1 MKSRVTPLLC
11 AILSACSTREAPSP
25 PPPQPVAAP
34 PSAPKPAPHVP
45 PTSSWEDN
53 PASPGDWVYRQ
64 DRRGSIALFGP
75 KDADALFAVRC
86 DISAKRVYLT
96 HSGQFAAGETGKMTI
111 RATSGL
117 KTFPAANT
125 GGTPPLV
132 AAELVA
138 NDPQLDMMAYSRG
151 KFVVQIKG
159 TPDLI
164 VPSWPEIARVVED
177 CRAG

>member
-1 MKSRVTPLLC
+1 
-11 AILSACSTREAPSP
+11 
-25 PPPQPVAAP
+25 
-34 PSAPKPAPHVP
+34 
-45 PTSSWEDN
+45 
-53 PASPGDWVYRQ
+53 
-64 DRRGSIALFGP
+64 
-75 KDADALFAVRC
+75 
-86 DISAKRVYLT
+86 
-96 HSGQFAAGETGKMTI
+96 MTI

-132 AAELVA
+132 GAELA
-138 NDPQLDMMAYSRG
+138 ASDPHLDMMAYSRG

-177 CRAG
+177 CRAE